1 MKLSVASSWL
11 AIVLAITPPRHPH
24 QPTGN
29 GDRLLTYNETTP
41 SAKIRP
47 DSFSVRWLSGG
58 ADGDYITREKN
69 GDLIRANIATGNSS
83 VYLSNDKIPKDM
95 REYWIG
101 PHGKTVLFSSNAT
114 SQYRH
119 SYFSDYFILNTKTG
133 QLTALV
139 DDQVGDIQYAVMSPA
154 GDGHEIAF
162 VRGNNIYL
170 RAADGKIDQI
180 TTNGSPD
187 MFNGVPDWV
196 YEEEIIGDRFSL
208 WFSPDGK
215 YVAYLSFDETGV
227 QTYRI
232 PYYMDHQKVAP
243 TYPRELELR
252 YPKVGSTNPKVQLH
266 LLDIAAKK
274 ASQLKIDGFGQES
287 IIGELSWVTDS
298 HKKFVY
304 RVFNRVQDKE
314 KHVTVDVEA
323 QTSKVV
329 RERDAT
335 DGWLE
340 NTLSIQFVGKLKG
353 SCNRTYY
360 VDVSDHTGW
369 MHIYLYPVDTADTA
383 DAGKEIALTKGD
395 WEVREILK
403 VDTNRQLVYYTATKR
418 HSTESHIYSVSYK
431 TRKTVAL
438 VDEAPAVWS
447 ASFSSEAGYHI
458 LSYQGPDVPY
468 QELYSVNS
476 TKPIKTLVD
485 NADFYNQIDEY
496 SLPNITFFELEHPDG
511 FSLNVKQILPPKFDP
526 SKKYPVLF
534 NPYGGPNSQS
544 VSKTFT
550 NLGWQAYIASEP
562 ELEFVVYVV
571 DNRGTALKGRK
582 FRSVVTKQ
590 LGKLEAQDQVWAMKE
605 LQKKNSFLDADKA
618 GMWGWSFG
626 GYLTSKTVETDS
638 GAFTFGLIT
647 APVTDWRFYDSMY
660 TERYMKDL
668 KSNEGGYNETAVRKT
683 AGFKNIKYFSAL
695 THGLGDDV
703 SIVSMPMACTNANLV
718 TERSFPKHCHLVGLV
733 GR

>member
-1 MKLSVASSWL
+1 MKLSVVSSWL
-11 AIVLAITPPRHPH
+11 AIALAITPPRHPH
-24 QPTGN
+24 QPTGK

-41 SAKIRP
+41 SAKLRP

-69 GDLIRANIATGNSS
+69 GDLIRENIATGNSS
-83 VYLSNDKIPKDM
+83 VYLPNDKIPKDM

-101 PHGKTVLFSSNAT
+101 PDGKTVLFSSNAT

-133 QLTALV
+133 QLTPLV
-139 DDQVGDIQYAVMSPA
+139 DDQAGDIQYAVMSPA
-154 GDGHEIAF
+154 GDGDEIAF

-170 RAADGKIDQI
+170 RSADGKIDQI

-215 YVAYLSFDETGV
+215 YIAYLSFDETGV
-227 QTYRI
+227 QTYSI
-232 PYYMDHQKVAP
+232 PYYMNHQKVAP

-252 YPKVGSTNPKVQLH
+252 YPKVGSTNPEVQLH
-266 LLDIAAKK
+266 LLDVTAKK
-274 ASQLKIDGFGQES
+274 ASQLKIDGFGEES
-287 IIGELSWVTDS
+287 IIGELSWLTDS
-298 HKKFVY
+298 HKTFVY
-304 RVFNRVQDKE
+304 RVFNRVQDNE
-314 KHVTVDVEA
+314 KHVAVDVEA

-340 NTLSIQFVGKLKG
+340 NTLSIQYVGKLKG

-360 VDVSDHTGW
+360 VDVSDQTGW
-369 MHIYLYPVDTADTA
+369 MHIYLYPVDGVDG
-383 DAGKEIALTKGD
+383 GKEIALTKGN

-403 VDTNRQLVYYTATKR
+403 VDTKRQLVYYTATKK

-431 TRKTVAL
+431 TRKTIAL

-485 NADFYNQIDEY
+485 NADFYKKINEY
-496 SLPNITFFELEHPDG
+496 NLPNITFFELEHPDG

-550 NLGWQAYIASEP
+550 TLGWQAYIASEP

-571 DNRGTALKGRK
+571 DNRGTALKGRE

-590 LGKLEAQDQVWAMKE
+590 LGKIEAQDQVWAMKE
-605 LQKKNSFLDADKA
+605 LQKKNNFLDADKA

-668 KSNEGGYNETAVRKT
+668 KSNEAGYNETAVRKT

-703 SIVSMPMACTNANLV
+703 SIASLPMT
-718 TERSFPKHCHLVGLV
+718 
-733 GR
+733 